1 MVVLQKEGKPM
12 KESTIRFYKVTAMC
26 GHVGKRHYVPVNL
39 AVIASSGKEAARR
52 TRSFPRV
59 KHNKKDA
66 ILQCSEVSEE
76 EYRKIRAINDS
87 DPYLNARSR
96 YDIEGDESILSR
108 VLPYEN
114 RDYEDE
120 EPLSESYRRYK
131 REGRYLLKGEF

>member
-1 MVVLQKEGKPM
+1 M
-12 KESTIRFYKVTAMC
+12 KESTIHFYKVTAMC
-26 GHVGKRHYVPVNL
+26 GHVGKRHYVPINF
-39 AVIASSGKEAARR
+39 AVIAPSGKEAARK

-59 KHNKKDA
+59 KHDRKDA

-76 EYRKIRAINDS
+76 EYKKIRAINDN

-96 YDIEGDESILSR
+96 YDLEGDDSIQSRILS
-108 VLPYEN
+108 YEN